1 MFTSA
6 VWLINLSTTHNI
18 PLSNTDYLLVRLD
31 KCGELQEAELT
42 SICSDTDTGIVQM
55 RACYTILLVIAR
67 V

>member
-18 PLSNTDYLLVRLD
+18 PVSNTDYLLVRFN

-42 SICSDTDTGIVQM
+42 SIWSDIDTSILQI
-55 RACYTILLVIAR
+55 RACYTIFSDC
-67 V
+67 